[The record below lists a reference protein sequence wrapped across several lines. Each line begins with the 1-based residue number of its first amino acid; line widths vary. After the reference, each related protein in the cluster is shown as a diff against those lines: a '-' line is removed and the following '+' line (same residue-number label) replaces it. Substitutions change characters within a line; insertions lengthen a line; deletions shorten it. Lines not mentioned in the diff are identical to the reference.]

1 MNELV
6 HHAQQLHSR
15 YHHGARD
22 GYVETDIDGVHFF
35 WAHEEIGCY
44 HRIYETGIAILFQGR
59 KVGHLDGR
67 QLHYGPDDYLVMSVP
82 IALEWV
88 EVISPTEPMLGIF
101 VSIDVPQ
108 LRGIAT
114 LAGRHGLQHDEAS
127 DTALRLG
134 IEPIRLD
141 DSMRESTLRLLKALC
156 SPLDSAVLGP
166 DLVKEMIYRAFLGPH
181 GPTLQAL
188 TEQDANVA
196 RIARSLDRIRQEFA
210 SGLTVQELAD
220 EAAMSTSAFHRAFK
234 QVTGNSPLQYIKKIR
249 LHRAQELIT
258 LENARIGDAALEV
271 GYESPTQF
279 SREFKRYFNVT
290 PSQARKLG
298 PDYPLLE
305 APS

>member
-1 MNELV
+1 MQDLV
-6 HHAQQLHSR
+6 HHARQLHSR
-15 YHHGARD
+15 YHQGARD
-22 GYVETDIDGVHFF
+22 GYVETGVDGVHFF
-35 WAHEEIGCY
+35 WADQEIGCY
-44 HRIYETGIAILFQGR
+44 HRIYEAGIAILFQGR

-88 EVISPTEPMLGIF
+88 EVISPGEPMLGIF
-101 VSIDVPQ
+101 IAIDIAQ

-114 LAGRHGLQHDEAS
+114 LAGRHGMQHDGAS
-127 DTALRLG
+127 DSALRLG
-134 IEPIRLD
+134 IEPIHLD
-141 DSMRESTLRLLKALC
+141 APMRESTLRLLKALG

-166 DLVKEMIYRAFLGPH
+166 DLVKEIIYRAFLGPH
-181 GPTLQAL
+181 GPCLQAL
-188 TEQDANVA
+188 TEQDANMA
-196 RIARSLDRIRQEFA
+196 RIARSLERIRQEYA
-210 SGLTVQELAD
+210 NALTVQELAD

-234 QVTGNSPLQYIKKIR
+234 QVTGNSPLQYIKKMR

-258 LENARIGDAALEV
+258 LDNARISDAALEV

-298 PDYPLLE
+298 PDYPLMD
-305 APS
+305 PSS